1 MIVKTICVVC
11 LLFHPKAVLLTT
23 MTDRGVCSRME
34 VDGTE
39 TPSFISHP
47 SFQMSNSSAIYW
59 PADLM
64 IVLITWSGIELEI

>member
-1 MIVKTICVVC
+1 
-11 LLFHPKAVLLTT
+11 

-47 SFQMSNSSAIYW
+47 SFQMSSSSAIYW